1 MQEKIWKFKNQ
12 HLTGSRI
19 KQMAE
24 EYKLPPV
31 IATILLNRG
40 IEGASA
46 VHSYLSKSMQA
57 VHNPNGLTDMT
68 AAVQRICT
76 ALSSGEKTVIYGDY
90 DVDGITST
98 ALLYS
103 FLKSQGANVSYYI
116 PKRKEEGYG
125 INIMAVN
132 KLSKEGTKLLITVD
146 CGITAVGEVE
156 FARLQGMDVIITD
169 HHTCKEKLP
178 KAVAVINPKRPD
190 CEYPFDGLA
199 GVGVAFKLV
208 LATAMELGLSTREC
222 FDQYVELAAVG
233 TVADVVPLLDE
244 NRIIV
249 DRGVAAL
256 AATKRPGLRALLEV
270 SGADKRP
277 LSASTIAFT
286 LAPRLNAAG
295 RLSSA
300 TTAVELLLET
310 NPERALAIAKELDG
324 ENKERQQTEQKIYDE
339 ALELIAEDPN
349 APQKKVLV
357 LAKEGWHQGVIG
369 IVASKINELYYRPC
383 ILISYENGVGKGS
396 GRSIPSFNL
405 FDALTHC
412 EDLLS
417 AFGGHAVAAG
427 LSMNTSDLE
436 AFTKKINDYANSVL
450 KPGDLLP
457 AVKIDCQIRPEDV
470 TLTAAKLLTK
480 LEPYGMGNE
489 KPSFAIRQVQIT
501 AIATMGV
508 EDKHLR
514 MRLASGN
521 CVINAV
527 GFQMG
532 SYARRLQ
539 AGDLVDVAFSMDI
552 NHYQGTESV
561 QLILKDIKKS
571 NETQRG

>member
-12 HLTGSRI
+12 HLNSSRV

-24 EYKLPPV
+24 EYKIPPV
-31 IATILLNRG
+31 IATLLLNRG
-40 IEGASA
+40 IEGKTA
-46 VHSYLSKSMQA
+46 VHDYLSKSMQT
-57 VHNPNGLTDMT
+57 VHNPNDLTDMT
-68 AAVQRICT
+68 AAVERICT
-76 ALSSGEKTVIYGDY
+76 ALSSGEKIVIYGDY

-98 ALLYS
+98 ALLYA
-103 FLKSQGANVSYYI
+103 FLKSQNANVSYYI

-132 KLSKEGTKLLITVD
+132 KLSKEGTRLLITVD

-178 KAVAVINPKRPD
+178 KAVAVVNPKRPD
-190 CEYPFDGLA
+190 CDYPFDGLA
-199 GVGVAFKLV
+199 GVGVAFKLI
-208 LATAMELGLSTREC
+208 LATAMQLGLSTREC
-222 FDQYVELAAVG
+222 FDQYVELAALG
-233 TVADVVPLLDE
+233 TIADVVPLLDE
-244 NRIIV
+244 NRVIA
-249 DRGVAAL
+249 DRGVASL
-256 AATKRPGLRALLEV
+256 AATHRPGLRALLEV

-300 TTAVELLLET
+300 STAVELLLET
-310 NPERALAIAKELDG
+310 DPKQAQAIARELDE
-324 ENKERQQTEQKIYDE
+324 ENRLRQQTEQKIFEE
-339 ALELIAEDPN
+339 ALDLIAQDPN

-357 LAKEGWHQGVIG
+357 LAKEGWHHGVIG
-369 IVASKINELYYRPC
+369 IVASKINDLYYRPC

-396 GRSIPSFNL
+396 GRSIPAFNL

-417 AFGGHAVAAG
+417 TFGGHAIAAG
-427 LSMNTSDLE
+427 LSINTSDLE

-450 KPGDLLP
+450 KPDDLLP

-470 TLTAAKLLTK
+470 TLAAAKLLTK
-480 LEPYGMGNE
+480 LEPFGMGNE
-489 KPSFAIRQVQIT
+489 KPSFAIRRLQVT
-501 AIATMGV
+501 AAATMGV
-508 EDKHLR
+508 DDKHLR
-514 MRLASGN
+514 LRLASAN
-521 CVINAV
+521 TVLNAV

-532 SYARRLQ
+532 SYACRLQ
-539 AGDLVDVAFSMDI
+539 PGDFVDVAFCMDI
-552 NHYQGTESV
+552 NYYQGNETV
-561 QLILKDIKKS
+561 QLVLKDIKKS
-571 NETQRG
+571 NEAKRG

>member
-68 AAVQRICT
+68 TAVQRICT

-169 HHTCKEKLP
+169 HHTCKEKIP

-249 DRGVAAL
+249 DRGVASL
-256 AATKRPGLRALLEV
+256 TATKRPGLRALLEV

-310 NPERALAIAKELDG
+310 DPERALAIAKELDG

-339 ALELIAEDPN
+339 VLELIAEDPN

-450 KPGDLLP
+450 KPEDLLP

-470 TLTAAKLLTK
+470 TLAAAKLLTK

-552 NHYQGTESV
+552 NHYQGTETV

>member
-169 HHTCKEKLP
+169 HHTCKEKIP

-249 DRGVAAL
+249 DRGVASL
-256 AATKRPGLRALLEV
+256 TATKRPGLRALLEV

-310 NPERALAIAKELDG
+310 DPERALAIAKELDG

-339 ALELIAEDPN
+339 VLELIAEDPN

-450 KPGDLLP
+450 KPEDLLP

-470 TLTAAKLLTK
+470 TLVAAKLLTK

-552 NHYQGTESV
+552 NHYQGTETV

>member
-169 HHTCKEKLP
+169 HHTCKEKIP

-249 DRGVAAL
+249 DRGVASL

-286 LAPRLNAAG
+286 IAPRLNAAG

-310 NPERALAIAKELDG
+310 DPERALAIAKELDG

-450 KPGDLLP
+450 KPEDLLP

-470 TLTAAKLLTK
+470 TLAAAKLLTK

-552 NHYQGTESV
+552 NHYQGTETV